1 MIRVVILGSTGSIGR
16 ATLSVVKRHPERFR
30 VVALC
35 AHRST
40 ARLAAQVAEHEV
52 PIAVI
57 ADPEALTDTANLP
70 SADWRAGPEAVLE
83 LVTDPDVD
91 VVVNA
96 IVGSVGLRAT
106 LAALRAGKRLALA
119 NKESLAAGGPL
130 VMEAA
135 RQGGGE
141 LIPIDSEHSAIL
153 QCLEGYDLSSVAR
166 LVLTASGGPF
176 RGFSREELEG
186 VGPSQAL
193 RHPTWDMGAKITI
206 DSATLANKAL
216 EVIEAHFLYDMGY
229 DRIDVVIHPQSIVH
243 SFVEFTDGS
252 VLAQLGF
259 PTMELP
265 ILYALSHPE
274 RVDDPAL
281 RTFDPIRSSPLTFEE
296 VDLERFRLFALGIEA
311 GVRGGTVPAV
321 YNAANEIA
329 VDLFLTEKVGFLEMA
344 DVVAHAMDYVPRRN
358 VEVVSDVLEADAAA
372 RAAAREFVASPRSMA
387 RGLGKKYSG
396 SRTAF

>member
-1 MIRVVILGSTGSIGR
+1 VIRVAILGSTGSIGR
-16 ATLSVVKRHPERFR
+16 ATLSVIKRHPDRFR
-30 VVALC
+30 VVALG
-35 AHRST
+35 AHRSVD
-40 ARLAAQVAEHEV
+40 RLAAQVTEHSV
-52 PIAVI
+52 PRAVI
-57 ADPEALTDTANLP
+57 ADPEARTESANLAP
-70 SADWRAGPEAVLE
+70 GVWRTGPEALLD
-83 LVTDPDVD
+83 LVTDPEVD

-96 IVGSVGLRAT
+96 IVGSVGLEAT

-119 NKESLAAGGPL
+119 NKESLVAAGPL

-153 QCLEGYDLSSVAR
+153 QCLNGNDLASVAR

-176 RGFSREELEG
+176 RGLSRDELET
-186 VGPSQAL
+186 VAPSQAL

-216 EVIEAHFLYDMGY
+216 EVIEAHFLFGMAF
-229 DRIDVVIHPQSIVH
+229 DRIDVVVHPQSIIH
-243 SFVEFTDGS
+243 SMVEFVDGS
-252 VLAQLGF
+252 VLAQMGL

-265 ILYALSHPE
+265 ILYALSYPK
-274 RVDDPAL
+274 RVGDPTL

-296 VDLERFRLFALGIEA
+296 VDLERFPLFALGIEA

-329 VDLFLTEKVGFLEMA
+329 VDLFLAEKVGFLEMA
-344 DVVAHAMDYVPRRN
+344 DVVAHAMDIVPRRN
-358 VEVVSDVLEADAAA
+358 VEVVSDVLEADVAA
-372 RAAAREFVASPRSMA
+372 RAAVHAFVSSRRSVAS
-387 RGLGKKYSG
+387 G
-396 SRTAF
+396 